1 MFRGKI
7 KNTDIK
13 DAIKAEKAEA
23 LSEEIDYIR
32 FKKGFRRIERGT
44 VITKNRIVWGFPHI
58 RRVFT
63 LEAGIKRNIKTNV
76 VYVEEK
82 IDGYN
87 LRIAKINGRIF
98 AFTRGGY
105 LDPFATEK
113 TREMQNLAKFF
124 KKYPDYVLCAEM
136 IGNTPFTEPTDEF
149 DVKILVFDIDDD
161 GKYLP
166 PLEKY
171 ALLREFRIESV
182 KFLGKFDKNRIELV
196 EKLANNLNKGKR
208 EGIVIKSADRTD
220 VVKFVTPFA
229 DIDDTEKCSYIFF
242 DMPPGFFYQRI
253 IRSSFFI
260 NEYSLERDKYSKML
274 GNAFYSGFIRAIDE
288 VKQGKDIEGEF
299 EVLVGD
305 EKIFDLLKK
314 HMIKEV
320 DVKIISKK
328 KQNGKTRI
336 RFSKTYRKTTK
347 EIRNFL
353 NGKGVID

>member
-63 LEAGIKRNIKTNV
+63 LGTGISRNIKTDV
-76 VYVEEK
+76 FYVEEK

-87 LRIAKINGRIF
+87 LRIANIDGKIF

-113 TREMQNLAKFF
+113 AREMQNLEKFF
-124 KKYPDYVLCAEM
+124 KKHPGYVLCSEM
-136 IGNTPFTEPTDEF
+136 IGNTPFTEPTAEF

-171 ALLREFRIESV
+171 SILGEFEIEMV
-182 KFLGKFDKNRIELV
+182 PFLGKFNKNKIELV
-196 EKLANNLNKGKR
+196 KKLAYNLNKGRK
-208 EGIVIKSADRTD
+208 EGMVIKSSDRND

-229 DIDDTEKCSYIFF
+229 DIDDTEKCAYSFF
-242 DMPPGFFYQRI
+242 DMPPGFFYQRV

-260 NEYSLERDKYSKML
+260 DEYSLDRDRYSKML
-274 GNAFYSGFIRAIDE
+274 GNAFYSGFIRALED
-288 VKQGKDIEGEF
+288 VKQGKGIEGEF
-299 EVLVGD
+299 EVIVSD

-320 DVKIISKK
+320 DVKIISKR

-336 RFSKTYRKTTK
+336 RFSKTYRKTAK

-353 NGKGVID
+353 NGKGVVD